1 MANTDYEQMARDLI
15 SNISYTNKD
24 FRTIYPELID
34 LVKKLT
40 NKWDP
45 EITNE
50 SDPGLILLKLN
61 AIIADKNNYNI
72 DKNILEA
79 FPLSVTQYGNARK
92 IYDILGYKM
101 KWYRS
106 ATTTLSMVDNS
117 GKVASAS
124 SFSTG
129 DRSGKNIFDIF
140 TMFSNDAGDVI
151 YTLTR
156 NVSKSELST
165 KGQAITDIPVI
176 EGANYEYEINGET
189 LITLNNLDADLRL
202 YFREPYVAENGI
214 FIKRDG
220 DSWDNAWTKVDNLA
234 SEILDQTIF
243 EFGVLPNSDTCYVQ
257 FPQDIGNLIGSGLRI
272 RYVISSG
279 VKGNVSAKEINTC
292 TVDIIAK
299 NSDDTE
305 TNLNDSIIIQNPSS
319 TTSGKDPETLDEAY
333 KNYKK
338 TIGTFNTLVTCRDY
352 ENNIYNAKNGTNNY
366 VSNIVV
372 SDRTN
377 DLQSVYTTIDD
388 ENISKK
394 KFITATYGGPSTG
407 FQTFTA
413 YDLALAPLSPVTNIS
428 SIADFNDTF
437 TLKRTSRNLIVEK
450 LESSENLS
458 CMQHDYI
465 DNTNNP
471 VVIFKNKFVVNAKIL
486 TYYKL
491 SNEEIKDLKNKIQQ
505 ALMLKYNSRQ
515 VEFGESV
522 DYDTL
527 VKTIENSDSRI
538 RTAIVDIPSY
548 TTYIGKYI
556 DPQNPNAASNL
567 KLSENNTITTDI
579 KTNMVMRGNTQLIDF
594 NDNFEWQ
601 IGQTN
606 SVQYSNI
613 QKITSEVTISTADL
627 TTGYTLKE
635 NENIQAL
642 SPSYVAIQTVKDF
655 VTCTISNTIDSGDV
669 TFADGVVYPFVNS
682 GQWNIK
688 VVFRYTKDGKQV
700 TTQPPSN
707 AKYFRING
715 TDGITLSGTAE
726 KQIDLGSNKRFESL
740 RENITNID
748 STNNCYWILNN
759 SDNILFAANVHEKVL
774 DTNEYFIY
782 TDAIK
787 SGIVILGSGTKLTR
801 ALKSNQEIKVNKNI
815 SAEKIAENGISGIPD
830 NAFYHFANDD
840 NVVLHEMVIY
850 TFGKGTKVTANVNNA
865 VNNAVGN
872 DLQNCSNL
880 RYQNPGEAEQEL
892 KGIEWQI
899 RSRLNLNA
907 TPSNPQV
914 LVGNQTIKIGDEAIT
929 NKSILFSQNVQLA
942 GGANLDM
949 SVLDLEGN
957 VRYTLNAL
965 AFIPSTIDSF
975 TLPYIKNNAKV
986 VKYDYPITLLHGSED
1001 PAKSGS
1007 RAIIKLSVN
1016 DIASSADKVTVSI
1029 PNNINGSVDNFNSSS
1044 NLNTAAGNKSVA
1056 ITTVGANYIQLKAP
1070 DSGNTNLTQF
1080 TVTCSGN
1087 AKVTVDNILYVFADN
1102 VNLDNDSVRKNI
1114 ATKLAGHKIDAKPAT
1129 FDYTYIVP
1137 DEVRIDD
1144 PLNPDSFWSS
1154 NHYCNRFTIAQL
1166 DLAGSNIMI
1175 L

>member
-24 FRTIYPELID
+24 FRSIYPELID

-101 KWYRS
+101 KWYQS

-117 GKVASAS
+117 GKVARAS

-220 DSWDNAWTKVDNLA
+220 DSWDSAWTKVDNLA

-299 NSDDTE
+299 SSDDTE
-305 TNLNDSIIIQNPSS
+305 INLNDSIIIQNPSS

-394 KFITATYGGPSTG
+394 KFITATYGDPNKGL
-407 FQTFTA
+407 QTFTA
-413 YDLALAPLSPVTNIS
+413 YNLALAPLSPVTNIS

-437 TLKRTSRNLIVEK
+437 TLKRATRNLVVEK

-458 CMQHDYI
+458 CIQHDYI
-465 DNTNNP
+465 DNTDNP
-471 VVIFKNKFVVNAKIL
+471 VVIFKNKFTVNAKIL

-548 TTYIGKYI
+548 TTYIGRYI
-556 DPQNPNAASNL
+556 DPQGINISDNL
-567 KLSENNTITTDI
+567 KLNDYSTITTDI

-613 QKITSEVTISTADL
+613 QQITSEITIPVSDL
-627 TTGYTLKE
+627 GRGYTLKE
-635 NENIQAL
+635 NENIQAI

-655 VTCTISNTIDSGDV
+655 VTCTISNTIDSGEV
-669 TFADGVVYPFVNS
+669 TFADGVVYPFDNS
-682 GQWNIK
+682 DQWKIK
-688 VVFRYTKDGKQV
+688 VVFKYTKDGKQV
-700 TTQPPSN
+700 TTEPPST
-707 AKYFRING
+707 AKYFRISG
-715 TDGITLSGTAE
+715 TDITLSGTAE
-726 KQIDLGSNKRFESL
+726 QQIDLGSNKRFESL
-740 RENITNID
+740 RENTTDID

-759 SDNILFAANVHEKVL
+759 TDNILFAENIHEKVL

-801 ALKSNQEIKVNKNI
+801 ASNSNQEIKVSKNI
-815 SAEKIAENGISGIPD
+815 SAEQISENGISSIPD
-830 NAFYHFANDD
+830 SAFYHFTSDD
-840 NVVLHEMVIY
+840 KVVLHEMIIY
-850 TFGKGTKVTANVNNA
+850 TFGPNTRVWTEVTNNVDNN
-865 VNNAVGN
+865 
-872 DLQNCSNL
+872 LQDCKNL
-880 RYQNPGEAEQEL
+880 KYQNPNENEQEL
-892 KGIEWQI
+892 KGNQWQI

-907 TPSNPQV
+907 TPSNPQI
-914 LVGNQTIKIGDEAIT
+914 LVDNQTIIIGNEAIT
-929 NKSILFSQNVQLA
+929 NKSVLFSQNVQLA
-942 GGANLDM
+942 GGADLDM

-957 VRYTLNAL
+957 VGYTLNAL
-965 AFIPSTIDSF
+965 AFTPSKIDSF
-975 TLPYIKNNAKV
+975 TLPYIKNGGE
-986 VKYDYPITLLHGSED
+986 VKEFTYPITLLGGTINPE
-1001 PAKSGS
+1001 KSGS

-1016 DIASSADKVTVSI
+1016 DITSNTDADKVIVSI
-1029 PNNINGSVDNFNSSS
+1029 PDSVTGSVANFNSTE
-1044 NLNTAAGNKSVA
+1044 NLSTTATAVT
-1056 ITTVGANYIQLKAP
+1056 ITTVGTNYIQLKAE
-1070 DSGNTNLTQF
+1070 DSTSSGSGANLTGF
-1080 TVTCSGN
+1080 KVKCYGN

-1102 VNLDNDSVRKNI
+1102 VSLDTDNVRKKI
-1114 ATKLAGHKIDAKPAT
+1114 AAKLAGHQIDAKPAT

-1137 DEVRIDD
+1137 EEVQVDD
-1144 PLNPDSFWSS
+1144 PLKPDSFWSS